1 MERLAQTSY
10 LSLLWVKNR
19 STRATYLHVLPKPT
33 HIGFKIYAK
42 AHKDAGTHAEQGIGV
57 KAASGFKG
65 S

>member
-1 MERLAQTSY
+1 
-10 LSLLWVKNR
+10 VKNR
-19 STRATYLHVLPKPT
+19 STRAPYPHVLSKPT

-42 AHKDAGTHAEQGIGV
+42 AHKEAGMYAEQGIWV